1 MKTFFSKFFAQ
12 KWGKKFQIFEII
24 WHLNLTYQN
33 LIWFE
38 FDISRI
44 GNVWNYLNLTA
55 LNLIWFEFEK
65 KRLKHSLIKGALKIH
80 LQNLHKDHKDI
91 DCDKCEGK
99 FKSQLM
105 LKQHVKYHHKNPTS
119 YLCDICDKTFK
130 LKPLLTH
137 HKKVVHE
144 DDKKLSC
151 ALCEKKFNSS
161 NVRSFHYKTV
171 HEKEFGCQLLQKK
184 NLPYI

>member
-1 MKTFFSKFFAQ
+1 
-12 KWGKKFQIFEII
+12 
-24 WHLNLTYQN
+24 
-33 LIWFE
+33 
-38 FDISRI
+38 
-44 GNVWNYLNLTA
+44 
-55 LNLIWFEFEK
+55 
-65 KRLKHSLIKGALKIH
+65 
-80 LQNLHKDHKDI
+80 
-91 DCDKCEGK
+91 
-99 FKSQLM
+99 M